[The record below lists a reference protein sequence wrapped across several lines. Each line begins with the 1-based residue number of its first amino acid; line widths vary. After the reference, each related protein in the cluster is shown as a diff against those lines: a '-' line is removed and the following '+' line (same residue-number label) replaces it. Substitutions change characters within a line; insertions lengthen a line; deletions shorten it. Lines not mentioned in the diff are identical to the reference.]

1 MATLVLGA
9 AGAAFG
15 AGFGGAVLGL
25 SGAVL
30 GRAAGATLGQMIDQ
44 TLLGGGSAAVEVG
57 RLDRRRLTGAT
68 EGRAIARVVGP
79 MRMFGP
85 GMRGHILL
93 FQTRYR
99 CGATAKIMPGA
110 TG

>member
-57 RLDRRRLTGAT
+57 RLDRLRLD
-68 EGRAIARVVGP
+68 
-79 MRMFGP
+79 
-85 GMRGHILL
+85 
-93 FQTRYR
+93 R
-99 CGATAKIMPGA
+99 CH
-110 TG
+110 